1 LWNNIS
7 VAGLYCV
14 GLLQLISV
22 VYLLYAI
29 LKIRNHLSLQSPKQ
43 LNIKMLVINLLAF
56 SLYLVSL
63 IVYYVFYLILY
74 SEAVPSPQQIN
85 HVFISWIVSAAC
97 STVAQLC
104 LCAICW
110 QISKVPSADLAVQH
124 DSKSSKTISVEDSK
138 EDQGTHQSEPV
149 AVEEI
154 GEDDAEQE
162 L

>member
-1 LWNNIS
+1 
-7 VAGLYCV
+7 
-14 GLLQLISV
+14 
-22 VYLLYAI
+22 
-29 LKIRNHLSLQSPKQ
+29 
-43 LNIKMLVINLLAF
+43 MLVINLLAF

-74 SEAVPSPQQIN
+74 SEAVPSDQQIN

-110 QISKVPSADLAVQH
+110 QISKVPSSDLAVQH
-124 DSKSSKTISVEDSK
+124 DSNKSSKTISVEDTK
-138 EDQGTHQSEPV
+138 EGQGTHQSEPV